1 MLQRMQS
8 IWLLLASAFAFLT
21 LKLPTYS
28 GTTPDGVPSS
38 ELMGMPNFLLTVV
51 TVVIAVLCLISI
63 FIYGNRKLQ
72 FRLCLLA
79 LVLEIILIVLY
90 YTEIKKYMEGTFSLT
105 AILHVGVI
113 LFLFLAARGINND
126 ENIIKESDRLR

>member
-8 IWLLLASAFAFLT
+8 IWLLLASACAFLT

-28 GTTPDGVPSS
+28 GTTPDGIPSS

-63 FIYGNRKLQ
+63 FMYSNRKLQ

-79 LVLEIILIVLY
+79 LVLEIILIILY

-105 AILHVGVI
+105 AIFHVGVI

-126 ENIIKESDRLR
+126 DNIIKESDRLR

>member
-1 MLQRMQS
+1 MQS
-8 IWLLLASAFAFLT
+8 IWLLLASACAFLT

-28 GTTPDGVPSS
+28 GTTPDGIPSS

-63 FIYGNRKLQ
+63 FMYSNRKLQ

-79 LVLEIILIVLY
+79 LVLEIILIILY

-105 AILHVGVI
+105 AIFHVGVI

-126 ENIIKESDRLR
+126 DNIIKESDRLR